1 MTTTTLPTLDAIPEN
16 KYELLNPF
24 KRNLYSEV
32 LSLPIAMTPKC
43 KPSSYRTNYHATPNH
58 ISLPNI
64 RQHKARVEAINE
76 DPKLELIVVA

>member
-1 MTTTTLPTLDAIPEN
+1 MTTTTLPTLDAIPET
-16 KYELLNPF
+16 KYELLKF
-24 KRNLYSEV
+24 KRTLYSEV

-43 KPSSYRTNYHATPNH
+43 KPSSYKTNYHATPNH

-76 DPKLELIVVA
+76 DPQLELIVVA